1 MFDFFEDARA
11 FINSPEDSASPSVDY
26 KQTTPKVFKPTP
38 RPEEK
43 PEQKELC
50 LYTGLE
56 VAEDGTE
63 IYINGE
69 TFKVPDWYNKEMVI
83 GRDRKTIDM
92 ILIHYGYD
100 SAPSDLRSLNRLS
113 A

>member
-1 MFDFFEDARA
+1 MIDFFADARA
-11 FINSPEDSASPSVDY
+11 FIENPSEAPDF
-26 KQTTPKVFKPTP
+26 KQTTPKVFKSEPK
-38 RPEEK
+38 PEEK

-56 VAEDGTE
+56 VSEDGTE

-69 TFKVPDWYNKEMVI
+69 TFKVPDWYNKEMI
-83 GRDRKTIDM
+83 KARDKKTIDM
-92 ILIHYGYD
+92 VFIHYGYN
-100 SAPSDLRSLNRLS
+100 SAPADLRSITRLS

>member
-1 MFDFFEDARA
+1 MIDFFADARA
-11 FINSPEDSASPSVDY
+11 FINSPEDSPSVDY

-38 RPEEK
+38 KPEEK

-56 VAEDGTE
+56 VSEDGTE
-63 IYINGE
+63 IYFNGE
-69 TFKVPDWYNKEMVI
+69 TLKVPEWYNKEMI
-83 GRDRKTIDM
+83 KGRDKKTIDM
-92 ILIHYGYD
+92 VFIHYGLEN
-100 SAPSDLRSLNRLS
+100 APKDLQSITKLS